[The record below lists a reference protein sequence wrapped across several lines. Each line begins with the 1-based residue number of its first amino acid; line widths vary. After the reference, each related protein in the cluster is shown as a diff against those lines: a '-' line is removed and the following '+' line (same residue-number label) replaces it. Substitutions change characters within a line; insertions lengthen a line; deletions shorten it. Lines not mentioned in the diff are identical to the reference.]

1 MTQST
6 ISTSEL
12 KARCSNVIDEVARK
26 RSAIIV
32 TKHGRPVAR
41 IVPMDQG
48 PGPLFGFARGSLTI
62 LGDILEPVD
71 VSWEADE

>member
-6 ISTSEL
+6 ISTSQL
-12 KARCSNVIDEVARK
+12 KTHCSNVIDEVARK
-26 RSAIIV
+26 RSAIVI

-41 IVPMDQG
+41 IVPMEEG
-48 PGPLFGFARGSLTI
+48 TVPLFGFARGSVTI